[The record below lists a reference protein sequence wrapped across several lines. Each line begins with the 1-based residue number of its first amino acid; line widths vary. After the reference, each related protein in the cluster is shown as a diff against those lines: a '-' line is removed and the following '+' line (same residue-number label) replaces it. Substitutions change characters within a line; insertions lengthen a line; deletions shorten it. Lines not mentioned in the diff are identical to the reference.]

1 MAIQKVM
8 ASQLLQMVTFAYVFQ
23 SRSQDSNVVL
33 AIMEDV
39 IGRLKA
45 MMLSLNTAFYRQE
58 NAGCY
63 RSGRP

>member
-8 ASQLLQMVTFAYVFQ
+8 ASQQLQMVTFAYVFQ

-45 MMLSLNTAFYRQE
+45 MMLALNTAFYRQE

-63 RSGRP
+63 RSG